1 MSIFSFFK
9 NLRDVQQISLHER
22 RLAKSAITMN
32 NDQLLTLSDDDIVF
46 AVAERIEASRF
57 DIDDQAELARSL
69 NEKCRNIYVLNVFL
83 IDTHSENLN
92 NFDIE
97 CFYNHDRMLLSYLI
111 KAFDDI
117 GREEIAASFTAF
129 HQSIGFG
136 IDEISE
142 MDEDDYDKNILLD
155 DYIIFDEL
163 DNAVSERDNA
173 VSIKISMADYIRN
186 NITDMPQRKN

>member
-32 NDQLLTLSDDDIVF
+32 NDQLLTLSDDDLVF

-83 IDTHSENLN
+83 IDTSL
-92 NFDIE
+92 
-97 CFYNHDRMLLSYLI
+97 
-111 KAFDDI
+111 
-117 GREEIAASFTAF
+117 
-129 HQSIGFG
+129 
-136 IDEISE
+136 
-142 MDEDDYDKNILLD
+142 
-155 DYIIFDEL
+155 
-163 DNAVSERDNA
+163 
-173 VSIKISMADYIRN
+173 
-186 NITDMPQRKN
+186 